1 VLGFLF
7 RVVKDDYFQNEKAD
21 DWHDKFM
28 RDMVEK
34 RSTKL
39 DLTAFVKK
47 LNYDRRW
54 TYSGSLTTTPYSEG
68 ILWNVI
74 EQVILIRQSTLDKFL
89 QYQKVEEHQMF
100 GQFPNEKAK
109 QENIMLR

>member
-1 VLGFLF
+1 M
-7 RVVKDDYFQNEKAD
+7 KDDYFQKEKVD

-74 EQVILIRQSTLDKFL
+74 EQVIPIRQSTLDKFC
-89 QYQKVEEHQMF
+89 QYQKAEQYQIF
-100 GQFPNEKAK
+100 GHFSSE
-109 QENIMLR
+109 